1 MLIDRMQKLFALWIK
16 IVVAGVA
23 CCMVIPESLHAQ
35 RSPRFDYFFLE
46 ASSCMR
52 ADDMA
57 SASELFQHCLEID
70 STAAEALYSA
80 GLMEMFL
87 LETEP
92 LTVSSSTWR
101 MPGFAARKA
110 RYSL

>member
-16 IVVAGVA
+16 IAVAGVA

-57 SASELFQHCLEID
+57 SASELFQHCLERICLKLC
-70 STAAEALYSA
+70 SWVQVPIT
-80 GLMEMFL
+80 
-87 LETEP
+87 
-92 LTVSSSTWR
+92 
-101 MPGFAARKA
+101 FAT
-110 RYSL
+110 SLNM